1 MYKLLKYEALA
12 VGRVLVPVWLGA
24 FALCLLAAGINALQ
38 SALPAAT
45 HLTVVM
51 ILQVVVE
58 LLAALSFLAVM
69 AAAVI
74 VNVQRFYA
82 MLGTRGY
89 LYFSLPVK
97 PWQQIAA
104 KLLCA
109 CGSTVLSVLALFLCG
124 FVLGLGTADSTGVS
138 SDFAPVRVDPDFS
151 ILRIDGQPIQL
162 PISAIRLYLAALMLL
177 MLAAG
182 YLFFYLCIAIGAQW
196 AQHRLAASVIAYF
209 VLTFVLQFVGV
220 VALLA
225 LALFYVSDIGI
236 MVRDYQPSD
245 AVLLFPFLSGIL
257 LLFVA
262 ANAILW
268 IVTQHLISKK
278 LNLG

>member
-1 MYKLLKYEALA
+1 MLTKLLKYEYKTTARTLLPI
-12 VGRVLVPVWLGA
+12 GGGVLG
-24 FALCLLAAGINALQ
+24 LCLLSGVLNRLLEPVPDLPVVLQWTCALL
-38 SALPAAT
+38 SAAT
-45 HLTVVM
+45 AMALVFV
-51 ILQVVVE
+51 
-58 LLAALSFLAVM
+58 LAACFF
-69 AAAVI
+69 
-74 VNVQRFYA
+74 VNVQRFYRL
-82 MLGTRGY
+82 LGDQGY
-89 LYFSLPVK
+89 LMLTLPV
-97 PWQQIAA
+97 PAWQHMAA